1 MICFAKLPL
10 KVPITNIQNE
20 IISITESWYPHLNT
34 FDYQGNWEVLSLR
47 SPGGAS
53 STIIPD
59 IINGSVFM
67 DTPLMDTCPS
77 IKKIT
82 EDLLCPIMAVRLLNL
97 KSGAKIKPHKD
108 NELAFEK
115 GGARIHIPV
124 FTNQGVEFYVED
136 NLVKMNEGAC
146 WYINANL
153 KHSVV
158 NNGKSD
164 RIHLVIDCI
173 VNDELIRLFESAD
186 KTTRD
191 EDYNVAEKILIIKA
205 LRHQQTSSAI
215 KLADKLQFELN
226 TFLKNES
233 TVSNN
238 KI

>member
-10 KVPITNIQNE
+10 KVSITDMQHE
-20 IISITESWYPHLNT
+20 VSSITESWYPHLNT

-67 DTPLMDTCPS
+67 DTPLMATCPS

-82 EDLLCPIMAVRLLNL
+82 ENLLCPIMAVRLLNL

-115 GGARIHIPV
+115 GEARIHIPV
-124 FTNQGVEFYVED
+124 FTNDGVEFYVED
-136 NLVKMNEGAC
+136 NLVRMNEGEC

-158 NNGKSD
+158 NNGKRD
-164 RIHLVIDCI
+164 RIHLVIDCV
-173 VNDELIRLFESAD
+173 VNDGLIELFEKAD
-186 KTTRD
+186 KTSRN
-191 EDYNVAEKILIIKA
+191 EDYNVAEKILIIEA
-205 LRHQQTSSAI
+205 LRLQQTPVATN
-215 KLADKLQFELN
+215 LATELEYELN
-226 TFLKNES
+226 AFLKKS
-233 TVSNN
+233 ITASN

>member
-10 KVPITNIQNE
+10 KVSITDIQNE
-20 IISITESWYPHLNT
+20 VSSITESWHPHLNT

-59 IINGSVFM
+59 IINGSVYM
-67 DTPLMDTCPS
+67 DTPLMDTCQS

-82 EDLLCPIMAVRLLNL
+82 ENLRCPIMAVRLLNL

-115 GGARIHIPV
+115 GEARIHIPV
-124 FTNQGVEFYVED
+124 FTNNEVEFYVED
-136 NLVKMNEGAC
+136 NLVKMNEGEF

-164 RIHLVIDCI
+164 RIHLVIDSV
-173 VNDELIRLFESAD
+173 VNDDLIKLFENAD
-186 KTTRD
+186 KTSRD
-191 EDYNVAEKILIIKA
+191 EDYNVAEKLLIIEA
-205 LRHQQTSSAI
+205 LRHQQTSPAI
-215 KLADKLQFELN
+215 KLADELQFELD
-226 TFLKNES
+226 TFLKKDI
-233 TVSNN
+233 TVPN

>member
-10 KVPITNIQNE
+10 KVSITNIQGE
-20 IISITESWYPHLNT
+20 VSSITESWHPHLNT
-34 FDYQGNWEVLSLR
+34 FDYEGNWEVLSLR
-47 SPGGAS
+47 SPGGSS

-67 DTPLMDTCPS
+67 DTPLMDICPS

-82 EDLLCPIMAVRLLNL
+82 ENLLCPIMAVRLLNL
-97 KSGAKIKPHKD
+97 KSGAKIKPHRD

-115 GGARIHIPV
+115 GEARIHIPV
-124 FTNQGVEFYVED
+124 FTNDGVEFYVED
-136 NLVKMNEGAC
+136 NLLRMNEGEC

-153 KHSVV
+153 KHSAV

-173 VNDELIRLFESAD
+173 VNDKLIKLFESAD

-191 EDYNVAEKILIIKA
+191 EDYNVAEKLLIIEA
-205 LRHQQTSSAI
+205 LHHQQTLSAI
-215 KLADKLQFELN
+215 KLADELQFELN
-226 TFLKNES
+226 TFLKNRS
-233 TVSNN
+233 LVSN